1 MSELKITRTL
11 KITCNPY
18 AWEIQ
23 AKEGSNWVML
33 YNCRTLDSVIR
44 LASDHLAKNY
54 KGKEDLIKVWHD
66 KTLLVCKALQ
76 DNKKLVKKMGLQV
89 QGLGGNPN
97 QLT

>member
-1 MSELKITRTL
+1 MNELKITKAL

-23 AKEGSNWVML
+23 AKEGNNWVML

-44 LASDHLAKNY
+44 LASDHLTKTS
-54 KGKEDLIKVWHD
+54 KGKEDLLKLWHD
-66 KTLLVCKALQ
+66 KTKLVCKVLQ
-76 DNKKLVKKMGLQV
+76 DNMKLVKEMGLQV